1 MNTVEPK
8 LLKELIN
15 ADYDSLMGFRVRRIL
30 MICSNYDAFILEE
43 DGQIETQI
51 YKEYIDLNLTTPPT
65 FVWAQTSAEARQMLQ
80 TTVGIDMVICMYNVT
95 DKEVF
100 TLADEIK
107 RERKN
112 LPFVLLTHFSKE
124 VYRRIAQMDTSSI
137 DYMFSWHGNA
147 DLIVAIIKLFED
159 LKNAENDILKVGVQ
173 SILLVEDSVRYYSTY
188 LPELYRMVLRQSSE
202 FLKETLNEQ
211 QKKYMKRSRPKILLA
226 TNLDD
231 AMSMYEK
238 YKSNLLGVISD
249 VGFCEHRGQKPED
262 EKLDAGICLVKH
274 IKSDNPMIPVLLQSS
289 QGSMSAVA
297 EELEVGFLRK
307 YSKTLMIQ
315 LYEYIKEEFLFGDF
329 IFRDSDHVEYAR
341 AANLK
346 ELEQRMKEIPDYML
360 LANTSRNKL
369 SKWFMAR
376 GLFTLGVTFKRVTE
390 RQFANTDEL
399 RKYVSQ
405 QIHDY
410 HALTGRGVIAH
421 FEAETYGRHI
431 WFSRMGEGSLG
442 GKARGLA
449 FLNNLVYKHHLTD
462 RYEGVHVSI
471 PRTVV
476 IATDYFDQFIIEND
490 LQYVIDS
497 DISDEEIL
505 SEFVSSRLPEK
516 LVDELRS
523 FIDTTRSP
531 LAVRSSSKLE
541 DSSYQPF
548 AGVYS
553 TYMIPL
559 VENKDQML
567 RMLGKAIKSVYASV
581 FYSGSRT
588 YIQTTGNL
596 LSEEKMAV
604 VVQSICG
611 SSHGGYYYPML
622 SGVARSVNYYP
633 IGNEKPEDGI
643 VDVAFGLGKTVVD
656 GGSTLRFSPKY
667 PKKILQL
674 SEPKL
679 ALRDTQKMMY
689 VLDQRAG
696 AFKISRDEGVN
707 LAHIQVAEGLQNYTH
722 PELVAST
729 FSLENNRMVP
739 GITAKGP
746 RVISFDAILK
756 YNRYPLAQ
764 IIREVLDI
772 CKQELMCDIEVEFAA
787 DIEQRDNGTRCTLK
801 LLQVRP
807 VGEYNVDNSISI
819 DKISEEA
826 HSIIIR
832 STKALGSGCIEGL
845 KYILHVPSDTFDSA
859 KTREMAAEIAQLNNM
874 LKAEGSPYILIGPG
888 RWGSSDP
895 WLGIPVVWS
904 DISEARMIVETA
916 IPGYRIEPSQGTH
929 FFQNITSLGVG
940 YLTIDTVIG
949 DGEVDEQQIAGMECV
964 HKGTYVNLYKAPEDL
979 VGYIERSS
987 GRAIV
992 CLSGPASV
1000 DEHDSAE
1007 YKNNSDYLGGA
1018 E

>member
-1 MNTVEPK
+1 MNTIEPK

-51 YKEYIDLNLTTPPT
+51 YREYIDLNLSTPPT
-65 FVWAQTSAEARQMLQ
+65 FVWVQTSAQAREVLN
-80 TTVGIDMVICMYNVT
+80 TTVGIDMVICMYNAG
-95 DKEVF
+95 DNDVF
-100 TLADEIK
+100 GLASEIK
-107 RERKN
+107 QERKN

-124 VYRRIAQMDTSSI
+124 VYRRIASLDTSAI

-159 LKNAENDILKVGVQ
+159 LQNADNDIRGVGVQ

-188 LPELYRMVLRQSSE
+188 LPELYRMVLRQSAE

-211 QKKYMKRSRPKILLA
+211 QRKYMKRSRPKILLA

-249 VGFCEHRGQKPED
+249 VGFCEHRGGKPED
-262 EKLDAGICLVKH
+262 EKLDAGLDLVRH
-274 IKSDNPMIPVLLQSS
+274 IKADDPMMPVLLQSS
-289 QGSMSAVA
+289 QDCISTVA
-297 EELEVGFLRK
+297 EELKVGFLRK

-315 LYEYIKEEFLFGDF
+315 LYDYIKEEFAFGDF
-329 IFRDSDHVEYAR
+329 IFRDAERVEYGR

-346 ELEQRMKEIPDYML
+346 ELEVLMREVPEEIL
-360 LANTSRNKL
+360 LANTSKNML

-376 GLFTLGVTFKRVTE
+376 GLFTLGAKFKKVSE
-390 RQFANTDEL
+390 SHFANVGEL
-399 RKYVSQ
+399 RAYVSQ

-421 FEAETYGRHI
+421 FDAETYGRHI

-449 FLNNLVYKHHLTD
+449 FLNSLVYKHHLSD
-462 RYEGVHVSI
+462 RYDSVKISI

-476 IATDYFDQFIIEND
+476 IATEYFDQFILEND
-490 LQYVIDS
+490 LQFVIDS

-505 SEFVSSRLPEK
+505 SEFVSSRLPER
-516 LVDELRS
+516 LVEELRAY
-523 FIDTTRSP
+523 IETTRSP

-553 TYMIPL
+553 TYMIPFAQ
-559 VENKDQML
+559 NRDQML

-581 FYSGSRT
+581 FYNGSRS

-611 SSHGGYYYPML
+611 SEHNDLYYPML
-622 SGVARSVNYYP
+622 SGVARSVNFYP
-633 IGNEKPEDGI
+633 IGSEKPEDGI
-643 VDVAFGLGKTVVD
+643 IDLAFGLGKTVVD
-656 GGSTLRFSPKY
+656 GGNSLRFSPKY

-674 SEPKL
+674 SEHKL

-689 VLDQRAG
+689 ALDLRAG
-696 AFKISRDEGVN
+696 SFKISRDEGVN
-707 LAHIQVAEGLQNYTH
+707 LAHLPVAEALQGFPN

-729 FSLENNRMVP
+729 FSIENNRMLP

-746 RVISFDAILK
+746 RVISFDSILK

-764 IIREVLDI
+764 ILRDILDI
-772 CKQELMCDIEVEFAA
+772 CRKELMCDIEMEFAA
-787 DIEQRDNGTRCTLK
+787 DIDHRDGSPRFNLK

-807 VGEYNVDNSISI
+807 VGEYSSDSTISI
-819 DKISEEA
+819 EKASETMD
-826 HSIIIR
+826 HILIKS
-832 STKALGSGCIEGL
+832 SKALGSGRTDGIR
-845 KYILHVPSDTFDSA
+845 YILDVPSDIFDSA
-859 KTREMAAEIAQLNNM
+859 RTKEMAAEIAVLNDFV
-874 LKAEGSPYILIGPG
+874 KQEGGSYILIGPG

-895 WLGIPVVWS
+895 WLGIPVLWS
-904 DISEARMIVETA
+904 DISEARIIVETA
-916 IPGYRIEPSQGTH
+916 IPGYQIEPSQGTH

-940 YLTIDTVIG
+940 YLTIDTVRG
-949 DGEVDEQQIAGMECV
+949 DGVVDEVAVSSLECV
-964 HKGTYVNLYKAPEDL
+964 REGKYTRLYKAPEGLEGYIDRSSNKAI
-979 VGYIERSS
+979 VGY
-987 GRAIV
+987 
-992 CLSGPASV
+992 
-1000 DEHDSAE
+1000 
-1007 YKNNSDYLGGA
+1007 
-1018 E
+1018 

>member
-1 MNTVEPK
+1 MNTLEPK

-15 ADYDSLMGFRVRRIL
+15 ADYDSLMGYRVRRIL

-43 DGQIETQI
+43 DGQIETRI
-51 YKEYIDLNLTTPPT
+51 YKEYIDLNLSTPPT
-65 FVWAQTSAEARQMLQ
+65 FIWVQTSAEAREMLQ
-80 TTVGIDMVICMYNVT
+80 TTVGIDMIICMYNT
-95 DKEVF
+95 GDNDVF
-100 TLADEIK
+100 TLASDLKKEG
-107 RERKN
+107 RS

-124 VYRRIAQMDTSSI
+124 VYRRLASLDTSAI

-159 LKNAENDILKVGVQ
+159 LKNADNDILRVGVQ

-188 LPELYRMVLRQSSE
+188 LPELYRMVLKQSSE

-211 QKKYMKRSRPKILLA
+211 QRKHMKRSRPKILLA

-231 AMSMYEK
+231 AMAMYEK

-249 VGFCEHRGQKPED
+249 VGFCVHRDETPEQ
-262 EKLDAGICLVKH
+262 EKLDAGLDLVRH
-274 IKSDNPMIPVLLQSS
+274 IKADDPMMPVLLQSS
-289 QGSMSAVA
+289 QESISSVA
-297 EELEVGFLRK
+297 EELGVGFLRK

-315 LYEYIKEEFLFGDF
+315 LYEYIKEEFAFGEF
-329 IFRDSDHVEYAR
+329 VFRDSSRMEYGR

-346 ELEQRMKEIPDYML
+346 ELEILMREVPDEVL
-360 LANTSRNKL
+360 LANTSKNML

-376 GLFTLGVTFKRVTE
+376 GLFTLGGTFKKVLE
-390 RQFANTDEL
+390 SQFSNTTEL
-399 RKYVSQ
+399 RAYISQ

-421 FEAETYGRHI
+421 FEADTYGRHI

-449 FLNNLVYKHHLTD
+449 FLNSLVYKHHLAD
-462 RYEGVHVSI
+462 KYDNVKISI

-505 SEFVSSRLPEK
+505 SEFVSSRLPEP
-516 LVDELRS
+516 LVEELRA
-523 FIDTTRSP
+523 FLETTRAP

-559 VENKDQML
+559 VENRDQML

-611 SSHGGYYYPML
+611 SEHDGLYYPML
-622 SGVARSVNYYP
+622 SGVARSVNFYP
-633 IGNEKPEDGI
+633 IGNEKAEDGI
-643 VDVAFGLGKTVVD
+643 VDLAFGLGKTVVD
-656 GGSTLRFSPKY
+656 GGNSLRFSPKY

-674 SEPKL
+674 SEVKL

-689 VLDQRAG
+689 ALDLRPG
-696 AFKISRDEGVN
+696 AFKISKNEGVN
-707 LAHIQVAEGLQNYTH
+707 LAHSQVADILPHFSH

-729 FSLENNRMVP
+729 FSIENNRMLP
-739 GITAKGP
+739 GISAKGP

-756 YNRYPLAQ
+756 YGRYPLAQ
-764 IIREVLDI
+764 IIKDILEI
-772 CKQELMCDIEVEFAA
+772 CKKELMCDIEMEFAA
-787 DIEQRDNGTRCTLK
+787 DIEQKDTGLRLNVK

-807 VGEYNVDNSISI
+807 VGEYSSDNSVSI
-819 DKISEEA
+819 DKVVEEMN
-826 HSIIIR
+826 HVLVKS
-832 STKALGSGCIEGL
+832 SKALGSGRVDGITH
-845 KYILHVPSDTFDSA
+845 ILHVPSDIFDSA
-859 KTREMAAEIAQLNNM
+859 KTQEMAAEIAQFNSQV
-874 LKAEGSPYILIGPG
+874 KKEGGSYLLIGPG

-895 WLGIPVVWS
+895 WLGIPVMWS
-904 DISEARMIVETA
+904 EISEARMIVESA
-916 IPGYRIEPSQGTH
+916 IPGYQIEPSQGTH

-940 YLTIDTVIG
+940 YLTIDTVRK
-949 DGEVDEQQIAGMECV
+949 DGFIDEEKIESLECV
-964 HKGTYVNLYKAPEDL
+964 GKGTYTRLYKAPQGME
-979 VGYIERSS
+979 GYIDRSS
-987 GRAIV
+987 NEAVVGF
-992 CLSGPASV
+992 
-1000 DEHDSAE
+1000 
-1007 YKNNSDYLGGA
+1007 
-1018 E
+1018 

>member
-1 MNTVEPK
+1 MNTLEPK

-15 ADYDSLMGFRVRRIL
+15 ADYDSLMGYRVRRIL

-43 DGQIETQI
+43 DGQIESRI
-51 YKEYIDLNLTTPPT
+51 YKEYIDLNLSTPPT
-65 FVWAQTSAEARQMLQ
+65 FLWVQTSAEAREMLQ
-80 TTVGIDMVICMYNVT
+80 TTVGIDMIICMYNT
-95 DKEVF
+95 GDNDVF
-100 TLADEIK
+100 TLAADLKKEG
-107 RERKN
+107 RS

-124 VYRRIAQMDTSSI
+124 VYRRLASLDTSAI

-159 LKNAENDILKVGVQ
+159 LKNADNDILRVGVQ

-188 LPELYRMVLRQSSE
+188 LPELYRMVLKQSSE

-211 QKKYMKRSRPKILLA
+211 QKKHMKRSRPKILLA

-231 AMSMYEK
+231 AMAMYEK

-249 VGFCEHRGQKPED
+249 VGFCVHRDETPEQ
-262 EKLDAGICLVKH
+262 EKLDAGLDLVRH
-274 IKSDNPMIPVLLQSS
+274 IKADDPMMPVLLQSS
-289 QGSMSAVA
+289 QESISSVA
-297 EELEVGFLRK
+297 EELGVGFLRK

-315 LYEYIKEEFLFGDF
+315 LYEYIKEEFAFGEF
-329 IFRDSDHVEYAR
+329 VFRDSSRMEYGR

-346 ELEQRMKEIPDYML
+346 ELEILMREVPDEVL
-360 LANTSRNKL
+360 LANTSKNML

-376 GLFTLGVTFKRVTE
+376 GLFTLGGTFKKVLE
-390 RQFANTDEL
+390 SQFSNITEL
-399 RKYVSQ
+399 RAYISQ

-421 FEAETYGRHI
+421 FEADTYGRHI

-449 FLNNLVYKHHLTD
+449 FLNSLVYKHHLAD
-462 RYEGVHVSI
+462 KYDNVKISI

-497 DISDEEIL
+497 DVSDEEIL
-505 SEFVSSRLPEK
+505 SEFVSSRLPEP
-516 LVDELRS
+516 LVEELRA
-523 FIDTTRSP
+523 FLETTRSP

-559 VENKDQML
+559 VENRDQML

-611 SSHGGYYYPML
+611 SEHDGLYYPML
-622 SGVARSVNYYP
+622 SGVARSVNFYP
-633 IGNEKPEDGI
+633 IGNEKAEDGI
-643 VDVAFGLGKTVVD
+643 VDLAFGLGKTVVD
-656 GGSTLRFSPKY
+656 GGNSLRFSPKY

-674 SEPKL
+674 SEVKL

-689 VLDQRAG
+689 ALDLRPG
-696 AFKISRDEGVN
+696 AFKISKNEGVN
-707 LAHIQVAEGLQNYTH
+707 LAHSQVADILPHFSH

-729 FSLENNRMVP
+729 FSIENNRMLP
-739 GITAKGP
+739 GISAKGP

-756 YNRYPLAQ
+756 YGRYPLAQ
-764 IIREVLDI
+764 IIKDILEI
-772 CKQELMCDIEVEFAA
+772 CKKELMCDIEMEFAA
-787 DIEQRDNGTRCTLK
+787 DIEQKETGLRLNVK

-807 VGEYNVDNSISI
+807 VGEYSSDNSVSI
-819 DKISEEA
+819 DKVSEEMD
-826 HSIIIR
+826 HVLVR
-832 STKALGSGCIEGL
+832 SSKALGSGRVDGITH
-845 KYILHVPSDTFDSA
+845 ILHVPSDIFDSA
-859 KTREMAAEIAQLNNM
+859 KTQEMAAEIAQFNSQV
-874 LKAEGSPYILIGPG
+874 KKEGGSYLLIGPG

-895 WLGIPVVWS
+895 WLGIPVMWS
-904 DISEARMIVETA
+904 EISEARMIVESA
-916 IPGYRIEPSQGTH
+916 IPGYQIEPSQGTH

-940 YLTIDTVIG
+940 YLTIDTVRK
-949 DGEVDEQQIAGMECV
+949 DGLIDEEKIESLECV
-964 HKGTYVNLYKAPEDL
+964 GKGTYTRLYKAPQGME
-979 VGYIERSS
+979 GYIDRSS
-987 GRAIV
+987 NEAIV
-992 CLSGPASV
+992 GF
-1000 DEHDSAE
+1000 
-1007 YKNNSDYLGGA
+1007 
-1018 E
+1018 

>member
-1 MNTVEPK
+1 MNTIEPV
-8 LLKELIN
+8 LLKELKTTDYESLIN
-15 ADYDSLMGFRVRRIL
+15 YKIRKIL

-43 DGQIETQI
+43 DGQIEAQI
-51 YKEYIDLNLTTPPT
+51 YKEYIELNLSNPPK
-65 FVWAQTSAEARQMLQ
+65 FIWVQTAAEARELLN
-80 TTVGIDMVICMYNVT
+80 TVVGIDMVMCMYNVT

-100 TLADEIK
+100 TLASEIK
-107 RERKN
+107 QDRPT

-124 VYRRIAQMDTSSI
+124 VYRRLALQDTSAI
-137 DYMFSWHGNA
+137 DHMFCWHGNA
-147 DLIVAIIKLFED
+147 DLIVAIVKLFED
-159 LKNAENDILKVGVQ
+159 IRNAEHDILGVGVQ
-173 SILLVEDSVRYYSTY
+173 AILLVEDSVRYYSTY
-188 LPELYRMVLRQSSE
+188 LPELYKLILAQTHE
-202 FLKETLNEQ
+202 FLADTINEQ
-211 QKKYMKRSRPKILLA
+211 QQKIRKRSRPKILLA

-231 AMSMYEK
+231 AMAMYEK

-249 VGFCEHRGQKPED
+249 VGFCVHRGESPEQ
-262 EKLDAGICLVKH
+262 EKLDAGIDLVRH
-274 IKSDNPMIPVLLQSS
+274 IKADDPMMPVLLQSS
-289 QGSMSAVA
+289 QESISKVA
-297 EELEVGFLRK
+297 EELGVGFLRK

-315 LYEYIKEEFLFGDF
+315 LYDYIKEEFAFGDF
-329 IFRDSDHVEYAR
+329 VFRDASRIEYGR

-346 ELEQRMKEIPDYML
+346 ELENLMKEIPDEIL
-360 LANTSRNKL
+360 LANTSKNML

-376 GLFTLGVTFKRVTE
+376 GLFTLGGTFKKVLE
-390 RQFANTDEL
+390 SQFSNTTEL
-399 RKYVSQ
+399 RAYISQ

-421 FEAETYGRHI
+421 FEAETYGRYI

-449 FLNNLVYKHHLTD
+449 FLNNLVYKHHLAD
-462 RYEGVHVSI
+462 KYANVQISI

-505 SEFVSSRLPEK
+505 SEFVSSRLPEP
-516 LVDELRS
+516 LVEELRA
-523 FIDTTRSP
+523 FLETTRSP
-531 LAVRSSSKLE
+531 LAIRSSSKLE

-611 SSHGGYYYPML
+611 SEHDGLYYPMI
-622 SGVARSVNYYP
+622 SGVARSVNFYP
-633 IGNEKPEDGI
+633 IGNEKAEDGI
-643 VDVAFGLGKTVVD
+643 VDLAFGLGKTVVD
-656 GGSTLRFSPKY
+656 GGNSLRFSPKY

-674 SEPKL
+674 SETKL

-689 VLDQRAG
+689 ALDLRPG
-696 AFKISRDEGVN
+696 AFKISKNEGVN
-707 LAHIQVAEGLQNYTH
+707 LAHSKVADILPSYSH

-729 FSLENNRMVP
+729 FSIENNRMLP
-739 GITAKGP
+739 GITANGP
-746 RVISFDAILK
+746 RVISFDATLK
-756 YNRYPLAQ
+756 YGRYPLAQ
-764 IIREVLDI
+764 IIKDVLEI
-772 CKQELMCDIEVEFAA
+772 CKNELMCDIEIEFAA
-787 DIEQRDNGTRCTLK
+787 DLIQKENGVRMNVK

-807 VGEYNVDNSISI
+807 VGEYSSDNSISI
-819 DKISEEA
+819 DKVSEEME
-826 HSIIIR
+826 HVLVR
-832 STKALGSGCIEGL
+832 SSKALGSGRVEG
-845 KYILHVPSDTFDSA
+845 ITHIVHVPSDIFDSA
-859 KTREMAAEIAQLNNM
+859 KTKEMAAEIAQFNNM
-874 LKAEGSPYILIGPG
+874 VKKEGGSYLLIGPG

-895 WLGIPVVWS
+895 WLGIPVMWS
-904 DISEARMIVETA
+904 EISEAKMIVESA
-916 IPGYRIEPSQGTH
+916 IPGYQIEPSQGTH

-940 YLTIDTVIG
+940 YLTIDTVRK
-949 DGEVDEQQIAGMECV
+949 DGFIDEGKIESLECV
-964 HKGTYVNLYKAPEDL
+964 SKGAYTRLYKAPQGME
-979 VGYIERSS
+979 GYIDRASNE
-987 GRAIV
+987 AIV
-992 CLSGPASV
+992 GF
-1000 DEHDSAE
+1000 
-1007 YKNNSDYLGGA
+1007 
-1018 E
+1018 

>member
-1 MNTVEPK
+1 MNTLEPK

-15 ADYDSLMGFRVRRIL
+15 ADYDSLMGYRVRRIL

-43 DGQIETQI
+43 DGQIESRI
-51 YKEYIDLNLTTPPT
+51 YKEYIDLNLSTPPT
-65 FVWAQTSAEARQMLQ
+65 FLWVQTSAEAREMLQ
-80 TTVGIDMVICMYNVT
+80 TTVGIDMIICMYNT
-95 DKEVF
+95 GDNDVF
-100 TLADEIK
+100 TLASDLKKEG
-107 RERKN
+107 RS

-124 VYRRIAQMDTSSI
+124 VYRRLASLDTSAI

-159 LKNAENDILKVGVQ
+159 LKNADNDILRVGVQ

-188 LPELYRMVLRQSSE
+188 LPELYRMVLKQSSE

-211 QKKYMKRSRPKILLA
+211 QKKHMKRSRPKILLA

-231 AMSMYEK
+231 AMAMYEK

-249 VGFCEHRGQKPED
+249 VGFCVHRDETPEQ
-262 EKLDAGICLVKH
+262 EKLDAGLDLVRH
-274 IKSDNPMIPVLLQSS
+274 IKADDPMMPVLLQSS
-289 QGSMSAVA
+289 QESISSVA
-297 EELEVGFLRK
+297 EELGVGFLRK

-315 LYEYIKEEFLFGDF
+315 LYEYIKEEFAFGEF
-329 IFRDSDHVEYAR
+329 VFRDASRMEYGR

-346 ELEQRMKEIPDYML
+346 ELEILMREVPDEVL
-360 LANTSRNKL
+360 LANTSKNML

-376 GLFTLGVTFKRVTE
+376 GLFTLGGTFKKVLE
-390 RQFANTDEL
+390 SQFSNTTEL
-399 RKYVSQ
+399 RAYISQ

-421 FEAETYGRHI
+421 FEADTYGRHI

-449 FLNNLVYKHHLTD
+449 FLNSLVYKHHLAD
-462 RYEGVHVSI
+462 KYDNVKISI

-497 DISDEEIL
+497 DVSDEEIL
-505 SEFVSSRLPEK
+505 SEFVSSRLPEP
-516 LVDELRS
+516 LVEELRA
-523 FIDTTRSP
+523 FLETTRSP

-559 VENKDQML
+559 VENRDQML

-611 SSHGGYYYPML
+611 SEHDGLYYPML
-622 SGVARSVNYYP
+622 SGVARSVNFYP
-633 IGNEKPEDGI
+633 IGNEKAEDGI
-643 VDVAFGLGKTVVD
+643 VDLAFGLGKTVVD
-656 GGSTLRFSPKY
+656 GGNSLRFSPKY

-674 SEPKL
+674 SEVKL

-689 VLDQRAG
+689 ALDLRPG
-696 AFKISRDEGVN
+696 AFKISKNEGVN
-707 LAHIQVAEGLQNYTH
+707 LAHSQVADILPHFSH

-729 FSLENNRMVP
+729 FSIENNRMLP
-739 GITAKGP
+739 GISAKGP

-756 YNRYPLAQ
+756 YGRYPLAQ
-764 IIREVLDI
+764 IIKDILEI
-772 CKQELMCDIEVEFAA
+772 CKKELMCDIEMEFAA
-787 DIEQRDNGTRCTLK
+787 DIEQKETGLRLNVK

-807 VGEYNVDNSISI
+807 VGEYSSDNSVSI
-819 DKISEEA
+819 DKVSEEMD
-826 HSIIIR
+826 HVLVR
-832 STKALGSGCIEGL
+832 SSKALGSGRVDGITH
-845 KYILHVPSDTFDSA
+845 ILHVPSDIFDSA
-859 KTREMAAEIAQLNNM
+859 KTQEMAAEIAQFNSQV
-874 LKAEGSPYILIGPG
+874 KKEGGSYLLIGPG

-895 WLGIPVVWS
+895 WLGIPVMWS
-904 DISEARMIVETA
+904 EISEARMIVESA
-916 IPGYRIEPSQGTH
+916 IPGYQIEPSQGTH

-940 YLTIDTVIG
+940 YLTIDTVRK
-949 DGEVDEQQIAGMECV
+949 DGLIDEEKIESLECV
-964 HKGTYVNLYKAPEDL
+964 GKGTYTRLYKAPQGME
-979 VGYIERSS
+979 GYIDRSS
-987 GRAIV
+987 NEAIV
-992 CLSGPASV
+992 GF
-1000 DEHDSAE
+1000 
-1007 YKNNSDYLGGA
+1007 
-1018 E
+1018 

>member
-1 MNTVEPK
+1 MNTIEPK
-8 LLKELIN
+8 LLTELKN

-51 YKEYIDLNLTTPPT
+51 YREYIDLNLSTPPT
-65 FVWAQTSAEARQMLQ
+65 FVWVQTSAQAREVLQ
-80 TTVGIDMVICMYNVT
+80 TTVGIDMVICMYNT
-95 DKEVF
+95 SDNDVF
-100 TLADEIK
+100 TLASDLKEEG
-107 RERKN
+107 RS

-124 VYRRIAQMDTSSI
+124 VYRRLANIDTSAI

-159 LKNAENDILKVGVQ
+159 LKNADNDILKVGVQ
-173 SILLVEDSVRYYSTY
+173 SIILVEDSVRYYSTY
-188 LPELYRMVLRQSSE
+188 LPELYRMILKQSAE

-211 QKKYMKRSRPKILLA
+211 QRKYMKRSRPKILLA

-231 AMSMYEK
+231 AMGMYEK
-238 YKSNLLGVISD
+238 YRDNLLGVISD
-249 VGFCEHRGQKPED
+249 VGFCEHRDGKPED
-262 EKLDAGICLVKH
+262 EKLDAGIELVKH
-274 IKSDNPMIPVLLQSS
+274 IKADDPKMPVLLQSS
-289 QGSMSAVA
+289 QGSIAPVA
-297 EELEVGFLRK
+297 EELGVGFLKK

-315 LYEYIKEEFLFGDF
+315 LYEYIKEEFAFGDF
-329 IFRDSDHVEYAR
+329 VFRDADHVEYGR

-346 ELEQRMKEIPDYML
+346 ELEIMMREVPEDIL
-360 LANTSRNKL
+360 LANTSKNML

-376 GLFTLGVTFKRVTE
+376 GLFTLGEKFKKVLE
-390 RQFANTDEL
+390 SHFANTAEL
-399 RKYVSQ
+399 RAYVSQ

-421 FEAETYGRHI
+421 FDKDAYGRNI
-431 WFSRMGEGSLG
+431 WFSRLGDGSLG

-449 FLNNLVYKHHLTD
+449 FLNNLVYKHHLAD
-462 RYEGVHVSI
+462 KYPSVKISI
-471 PRTVV
+471 PRTIV

-505 SEFVSSRLPEK
+505 SEFASSRLPEV
-516 LVDELRS
+516 LVEELRAFVATS
-523 FIDTTRSP
+523 RSP

-559 VENKDQML
+559 AENRDQML
-567 RMLGKAIKSVYASV
+567 RMLEKAIKSVYASV

-611 SSHGGYYYPML
+611 SEYNGLYYPMV
-622 SGVARSVNYYP
+622 SGVARSVNFYP
-633 IGNEKPEDGI
+633 LGSEKPQDGI
-643 VDVAFGLGKTVVD
+643 VDLAFGLGKTVVD
-656 GGSTLRFSPKY
+656 GGNSLRFSPKY

-674 SEPKL
+674 TETKL

-689 VLDQRAG
+689 ALDLRAG
-696 AFKISRDEGVN
+696 AFKISPDEGVN
-707 LAHIQVAEGLQNYTH
+707 LAHIPVTEGLKHFPH

-729 FSLENNRMVP
+729 FSAENNRIMP
-739 GITAKGP
+739 GIAASGP
-746 RVISFDAILK
+746 RIISFEAILK

-764 IIREVLDI
+764 ILKDI
-772 CKQELMCDIEVEFAA
+772 LEICRNELMCDIEMEFAA
-787 DIEQRDNGTRCTLK
+787 DIEEREAGMRLNMK

-807 VGEYNVDNSISI
+807 VGEYSTDSSISI
-819 DKISEEA
+819 EKVSEEMG
-826 HSIIIR
+826 HVLIKSG
-832 STKALGSGCIEGL
+832 KALGSGRVEEL
-845 KYILHVPSDTFDSA
+845 KYIIHVPSDTFDSA
-859 KTREMAAEIAQLNNM
+859 KTREMAAEIAEFNKLVHKNG
-874 LKAEGSPYILIGPG
+874 GSYLLIGPG

-895 WLGIPVVWS
+895 WLGIPVLWS
-904 DISEARMIVETA
+904 DISEARLIVETA
-916 IPGYRIEPSQGTH
+916 IPGFQIEPSQGTH

-940 YLTIDTVIG
+940 YLTVDTVKG
-949 DGEVDEQQIAGMECV
+949 DGMIDEAAISSLEIVAQG
-964 HKGTYVNLYKAPEDL
+964 KFTRLYKAPVTLE
-979 VGYIERSS
+979 GYIDRSS
-987 GRAIV
+987 NKAIV
-992 CLSGPASV
+992 A
-1000 DEHDSAE
+1000 
-1007 YKNNSDYLGGA
+1007 Y
-1018 E
+1018 

>member
-1 MNTVEPK
+1 MNTIEPK

-51 YKEYIDLNLTTPPT
+51 YKEYIDLNLSTPPT
-65 FVWAQTSAEARQMLQ
+65 FLWVQTSAEAREMLQ
-80 TTVGIDMVICMYNVT
+80 TTVGIDMIICMYNVG
-95 DKEVF
+95 DNDVF
-100 TLADEIK
+100 TLASDLKKEG
-107 RERKN
+107 RS

-124 VYRRIAQMDTSSI
+124 VYRRLSYLDTSAV

-159 LKNAENDILKVGVQ
+159 LKNADNDILRVGVQ

-188 LPELYRMVLRQSSE
+188 LPELYRMVLGQSAE

-211 QKKYMKRSRPKILLA
+211 QKKHMKRSRPKILLA

-231 AMSMYEK
+231 AMAMYEK
-238 YKSNLLGVISD
+238 YKTNLLGVISD
-249 VGFCEHRGQKPED
+249 VGFCEHRGEKPED
-262 EKLDAGICLVKH
+262 EKLDAGIELVKH
-274 IKSDNPMIPVLLQSS
+274 IKADDPMMPVLLQSS
-289 QGSMSAVA
+289 QESICAVA
-297 EELEVGFLRK
+297 ETLGVGFLRK

-315 LYEYIKEEFLFGDF
+315 LYEYIKEEFAFGDF
-329 IFRDSDHVEYAR
+329 VFRDMDRLEYGR
-341 AANLK
+341 VANLK
-346 ELEQRMKEIPDYML
+346 ELEIMMREVPEEIL
-360 LANTSRNKL
+360 LANTSKNML

-376 GLFTLGVTFKRVTE
+376 GLFTLGAKFKKVSE
-390 RQFANTDEL
+390 SHFANTAEL
-399 RKYVSQ
+399 RAYVSQ

-421 FEAETYGRHI
+421 FDAETYGRHI
-431 WFSRMGEGSLG
+431 WFSRMGDGSLG

-449 FLNNLVYKHHLTD
+449 FLNNLVYKHHLSD
-462 RYEGVHVSI
+462 RYENVKISI

-505 SEFVSSRLPEK
+505 SEFVSSRLPER
-516 LVDELRS
+516 LVEELRA
-523 FIDTTRSP
+523 FVETTRSP

-559 VENKDQML
+559 VENRDQML

-611 SSHGGYYYPML
+611 SEHNGLYYPML

-633 IGNEKPEDGI
+633 IGNEKAEDGI
-643 VDVAFGLGKTVVD
+643 VDLAFGLGKTVVD
-656 GGSTLRFSPKY
+656 GGNSLRFSPKY

-674 SEPKL
+674 SEIKL

-689 VLDQRAG
+689 ALDLRAG
-696 AFKISRDEGVN
+696 SFKISRDEGVN
-707 LAHIQVAEGLQNYTH
+707 LAHIPVAEGLQHFSN

-729 FSLENNRMVP
+729 FSVENNRMLP
-739 GITAKGP
+739 GIAAKGP

-764 IIREVLDI
+764 ILKEILEI
-772 CKQELMCDIEVEFAA
+772 CKNELMCDIEMEFAA
-787 DIEQRDNGTRCTLK
+787 DIEHRENGTRLNMK

-807 VGEYNVDNSISI
+807 VGEYSTDNSISI
-819 DKISEEA
+819 EKVSDELSHIM
-826 HSIIIR
+826 IR
-832 STKALGSGCIEGL
+832 SSKALGSGHVEGI
-845 KYILHVPSDTFDSA
+845 KYIVHVPSDTFDSA
-859 KTREMAAEIAQLNNM
+859 KTREMAAEIGRFNDIV
-874 LKAEGSPYILIGPG
+874 KKEGGSYLLVGPG

-895 WLGIPVVWS
+895 WLGIPVMWS

-916 IPGYRIEPSQGTH
+916 IPGYQIEPSQGTH

-940 YLTIDTVIG
+940 YLTVDTVRG
-949 DGEVDEQQIAGMECV
+949 DGFVKEDEISSLECIC
-964 HKGTYVNLYKAPEDL
+964 KGEFTRLYKAPDSLEGYIDRSSNEAI
-979 VGYIERSS
+979 VGYR
-987 GRAIV
+987 
-992 CLSGPASV
+992 
-1000 DEHDSAE
+1000 
-1007 YKNNSDYLGGA
+1007 
-1018 E
+1018 

>member
-1 MNTVEPK
+1 MNTLEPK

-43 DGQIETQI
+43 DGQIETRI
-51 YKEYIDLNLTTPPT
+51 YKEYIDLNLSTPPK
-65 FVWAQTSAEARQMLQ
+65 FLWVQTSAEAREMLQ
-80 TTVGIDMVICMYNVT
+80 TTVGIDMIICMYNAG
-95 DKEVF
+95 DNDVF
-100 TLADEIK
+100 TLASELK
-107 RERKN
+107 KEGRS
-112 LPFVLLTHFSKE
+112 LPFVLLTYFSKE
-124 VYRRIAQMDTSSI
+124 VYRRLAALDTSAV

-159 LKNAENDILKVGVQ
+159 LKNAENDILRVGVQ

-188 LPELYRMVLRQSSE
+188 LPELYRMVLRQSAE

-211 QKKYMKRSRPKILLA
+211 QRKHMKRSRPKILLA

-231 AMSMYEK
+231 AMYMYEK

-249 VGFCEHRGQKPED
+249 VGFCAHRGESPEM
-262 EKLDAGICLVKH
+262 EKLDAGLDLVRH
-274 IKSDNPMIPVLLQSS
+274 IKADDPMMPVLLQSS
-289 QGSMSAVA
+289 QESIAEVA
-297 EELEVGFLRK
+297 EEMGVGFLRK

-315 LYEYIKEEFLFGDF
+315 LYDYIKEEFAFGEF
-329 IFRDSDHVEYAR
+329 VFRDANRIEYGR

-346 ELEQRMKEIPDYML
+346 ELELLMRDIPDEIL
-360 LANTSRNKL
+360 LANTSKNML

-376 GLFTLGVTFKRVTE
+376 GLFTLGVKFKKVLE
-390 RQFANTDEL
+390 SQFSSTAEL
-399 RKYVSQ
+399 RAYVSQ

-421 FEAETYGRHI
+421 FDAESYGRHI
-431 WFSRMGEGSLG
+431 WFSRMGDGSLG

-449 FLNNLVYKHHLTD
+449 FLNSLVYKHHLAD
-462 RYEGVHVSI
+462 RYENVKISI

-497 DISDEEIL
+497 DISDDEIL
-505 SEFVSSRLPEK
+505 SEFVSSRLPEP
-516 LVDELRS
+516 LVEELRA
-523 FIDTTRSP
+523 FLETTRSP

-559 VENKDQML
+559 AENRDQML

-581 FYSGSRT
+581 FYSGSRA

-611 SSHGGYYYPML
+611 SEHEGLYYPML
-622 SGVARSVNYYP
+622 SGVARSVNFYP

-643 VDVAFGLGKTVVD
+643 VDLAFGLGKTVVD
-656 GGSTLRFSPKY
+656 GGNSLRFSPKF

-689 VLDQRAG
+689 ALDLRPG
-696 AFKISRDEGVN
+696 AFKISKNEGVN
-707 LAHIQVAEGLQNYTH
+707 LAHVQIADVLPQYTY

-739 GITAKGP
+739 GITARGP
-746 RVISFDAILK
+746 RIISFDALLK
-756 YNRYPLAQ
+756 YGRYPLAQ
-764 IIREVLDI
+764 IIKDLLEI
-772 CKQELMCDIEVEFAA
+772 CRNELMCDIEMEFAA
-787 DIEQRDNGTRCTLK
+787 DLEQKDGGTRMNMK

-807 VGEYNVDNSISI
+807 VGEYSSDSSFSI
-819 DKISEEA
+819 DKVCEEMS
-826 HSIIIR
+826 HVLVR
-832 STKALGSGCIEGL
+832 SSKALGSGRSEG
-845 KYILHVPSDTFDSA
+845 ITHIIHVPSDIFDSA
-859 KTREMAAEIAQLNNM
+859 RTKEMAQEIAEFNNM
-874 LKAEGSPYILIGPG
+874 VKNEGGSYLLIGPG

-895 WLGIPVVWS
+895 WLGIPVMWS
-904 DISEARMIVETA
+904 EISEARMIVESA
-916 IPGYRIEPSQGTH
+916 IPGYQIEPSQGTH

-940 YLTIDTVIG
+940 YLTIDTVRK
-949 DGEVDEQQIAGMECV
+949 DGFIDEDAIAGLECV
-964 HKGTYVNLYKAPEDL
+964 SKGTYTRLYKAPEGME
-979 VGYIERSS
+979 GYIDRTSNEAVIGYGFKS
-987 GRAIV
+987 
-992 CLSGPASV
+992 
-1000 DEHDSAE
+1000 
-1007 YKNNSDYLGGA
+1007 N
-1018 E
+1018 